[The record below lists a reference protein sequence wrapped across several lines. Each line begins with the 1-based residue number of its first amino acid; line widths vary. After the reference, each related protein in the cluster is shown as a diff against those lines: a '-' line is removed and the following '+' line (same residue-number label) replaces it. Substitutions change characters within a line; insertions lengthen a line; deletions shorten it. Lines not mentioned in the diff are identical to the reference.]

1 GVACHYMRRP
11 DTSAGSLSGRLIGER
26 AKTDSGSG
34 RGSAHRRTGNE
45 SYRGRS
51 ASERGIFVFL
61 FFQAEDGI
69 RDGHVTGV
77 QTCALP
83 ILARAAIS
91 SAETVRDKKNP
102 AVRQALTQRVT
113 RMRRIE
119 SLRMRTEFTLKT
131 FEGARTPSKSVQPKS
146 QPSKACF
153 HASRF
158 TSAMDS
164 VSGMFL
170 GQAFTQFCALAHSCT
185 PPGPISASRR
195 SRLFIAPVGWMLK
208 RRTWLMMAAP
218 TNWLCSFTC
227 GQTSRQLP
235 QVMQLESG

>member
-1 GVACHYMRRP
+1 MFCFFFFSSRRRH
-11 DTSAGSLSGRLIGER
+11 TRW
-26 AKTDSGSG
+26 
-34 RGSAHRRTGNE
+34 TG
-45 SYRGRS
+45 
-51 ASERGIFVFL
+51 
-61 FFQAEDGI
+61 DW
-69 RDGHVTGV
+69 
-77 QTCALP
+77 
-83 ILARAAIS
+83 S
-91 SAETVRDKKNP
+91 SDVCSSDLETVRDKKNP

-185 PPGPISASRR
+185 PPGPI
-195 SRLFIAPVGWMLK
+195 
-208 RRTWLMMAAP
+208 
-218 TNWLCSFTC
+218 
-227 GQTSRQLP
+227 
-235 QVMQLESG
+235 